1 MGISFKVDGI
11 PLYAATLLFMVWDW
25 TSIEHSEEVKI
36 IMLNRANRVLGDTT
50 VSKGELSG
58 SIFDTRIILQYA
70 IKFNASAMIIAHN
83 VHIPNTLSTLFR
95 FQNHTKGLGRG
106 FS

>member
-11 PLYAATLLFMVWDW
+11 PLYTATSLFMVWDW

-70 IKFNASAMIIAHN
+70 IKFNASAVIIAHN
-83 VHIPNTLSTLFR
+83 VHIPITLSTLFR